1 MLYKGGLL
9 MGSAHMTVGELSSFL
24 MYAFWVGLSIA
35 GAWRAAR
42 GCGGRAA
49 WGFWGT
55 DLTSQRLSCS
65 SFRAKAI
72 SQAVTPAWL
81 KGKPAAVLRH
91 GVRSASWTPGSGRPR
106 VRGVASHDLLSGCC
120 APCPPPLSDRGDQTP
135 G

>member
-81 KGKPAAVLRH
+81 KGKPAAVPRR

-106 VRGVASHDLLSGCC
+106 VTEEWHLMTCC
-120 APCPPPLSDRGDQTP
+120 QDAAPRAPTP
-135 G
+135 E